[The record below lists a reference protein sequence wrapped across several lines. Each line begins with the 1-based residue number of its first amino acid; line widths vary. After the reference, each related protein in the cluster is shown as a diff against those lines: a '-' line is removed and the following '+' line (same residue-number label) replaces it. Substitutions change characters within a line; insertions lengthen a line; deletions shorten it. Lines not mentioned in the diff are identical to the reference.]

1 MMLEW
6 KKGDKVSKGSKET
19 VRGREGGEDAN
30 DHSLP
35 DSEQHVQTTEDH
47 LRYAQ

>member
-6 KKGDKVSKGSKET
+6 KTGDKVSKGSKKT
-19 VRGREGGEDAN
+19 VRGREGEDAN

>member
-6 KKGDKVSKGSKET
+6 KKGDKVSKGSEKT
-19 VRGREGGEDAN
+19 VRGRGGEDAN

-35 DSEQHVQTTEDH
+35 DSEQHVQMTEDH